1 VVLEA
6 LVGHVRSVA
15 RENAWIDAPPP
26 HFAQLAETHSPRLDL
41 LALAIAAEF
50 GHTDVTGAL
59 TRLDA
64 LGAELASH
72 PAVAGEEGAVA
83 AQAAAIAWLL
93 GEVHGFAGD
102 TETYD
107 EPRNSML
114 DRVLERRRGLPIL
127 LSVVYAEVARRAELP
142 IVGVGL
148 PSHYVVGHFGS
159 VPPLLLDPFHAGA
172 PIRAQPAA
180 EPHVRPWTAHQTA
193 MRILNNLVGSF
204 VRRRERDA
212 AIRAAEL
219 RLLLPCEDGL
229 RAVLEDKLDALRDA
243 GR

>member
-1 VVLEA
+1 M
-6 LVGHVRSVA
+6 
-15 RENAWIDAPPP
+15 ENARIDAPPP
-26 HFAQLAETHSPRLDL
+26 HFAQLAETFSPRLDL

-72 PAVAGEEGAVA
+72 PAVAQNAGAPA
-83 AQAAAIAWLL
+83 EQAAAMSWLL

-127 LSVVYAEVARRAELP
+127 LSVVYTEVARRAELP

-148 PSHYVVGHFGS
+148 PSHFVVGHFAS

-172 PIRAQPAA
+172 PIRPQPSA
-180 EPHVRPWTAHQTA
+180 EPYVRPWTAHETA

-204 VRRRERDA
+204 VRRRDRGS

-219 RLLLPCEDGL
+219 RLLLPSDDDA
-229 RAVLEDKLDALRDA
+229 RATLERELDALRDP
-243 GR
+243 GS

>member
-1 VVLEA
+1 M
-6 LVGHVRSVA
+6 A
-15 RENAWIDAPPP
+15 RDNGAIDAPPP

-50 GHTDVTGAL
+50 GHTDVSGAL

-64 LGAELASH
+64 LGAELAAH
-72 PAVAGEEGAVA
+72 PAVVA
-83 AQAAAIAWLL
+83 SEAAADAQAKAIAWLL

-102 TETYD
+102 TDTYD
-107 EPRNSML
+107 DPRNSML

-148 PSHYVVGHFGS
+148 PSHYVVGHFAA

-172 PIRAQPAA
+172 PIVPAPAA
-180 EPHVRPWTAHQTA
+180 MPYIRPWTAHETA

-204 VRRRERDA
+204 QRRGDRESA
-212 AIRAAEL
+212 VRAAEL
-219 RLLLPCEDGL
+219 RLLLPADDTM
-229 RAVLEDKLDALRDA
+229 RDMLERELDALR
-243 GR
+243 GEPG